1 MFLYILLFILLF
13 PICRVSCFRMG
24 NCISSQQSE
33 PESLEHPTEVRLF
46 CNSKMRL
53 NIIFFLQYCVLVP
66 AARMAE
72 LLKAEELLV
81 QSLREN
87 SQLAE
92 LVVGVRKVNVTLL
105 HRRGLQYDHRRVT
118 VLLR

>member
-1 MFLYILLFILLF
+1 
-13 PICRVSCFRMG
+13 
-24 NCISSQQSE
+24 
-33 PESLEHPTEVRLF
+33 
-46 CNSKMRL
+46 
-53 NIIFFLQYCVLVP
+53 
-66 AARMAE
+66 MAE